1 MDCHADMTINEYYG
15 VISALLRNKRY
26 MAEYLDKAEQ
36 MSQALALTDIA
47 LRNVCKE
54 AAAAGHT
61 AGLQKL
67 ACNYGDNMTV
77 IAICTLCKD

>member
-1 MDCHADMTINEYYG
+1 
-15 VISALLRNKRY
+15 
-26 MAEYLDKAEQ
+26 